1 MKLAVLA
8 LIAVAVI
15 GLGFPLAR
23 SAFGSGSNEA
33 TQLMEATDRTTNK
46 ANSLNDSLS
55 DVIPPA
61 ASIPGSNRNVPMP
74 DHSRTAMQPGMN
86 SMNGIRTSG
95 PSLQPR
101 QPGQTGL
108 PGQPP
113 QEGAPLP
120 SPTPDKYAPYDDP
133 TGHAVRD
140 ALEYLNRLQTE
151 LEPSPT
157 EYIQAVAALQQ
168 AWTPRFNKANE
179 EYKRFAWR
187 IDHANNMADEYF
199 STQEDLT
206 RQIVNKEDR
215 HRAEQID
222 AAEFDVF
229 LDWKHQAFK
238 TLGQATT
245 IMVELRDMNI
255 IITKQSLS
263 AHFAALYQDFHEIPP
278 AITQLHE
285 ELQKF
290 RAESQRIQQTFGV
303 SVK

>member
-1 MKLAVLA
+1 MK
-8 LIAVAVI
+8 IAVIAVIALAVI

-23 SAFGSGSNEA
+23 SVFGGGPNEA
-33 TQLMEATDRTTNK
+33 TRLMEATDRTTNK

-55 DVIPPA
+55 DVIPPVSNA
-61 ASIPGSNRNVPMP
+61 RPIPHVN
-74 DHSRTAMQPGMN
+74 
-86 SMNGIRTSG
+86 TSG
-95 PSLQPR
+95 PAAAPFQQPAGASLPI
-101 QPGQTGL
+101 TS
-108 PGQPP
+108 
-113 QEGAPLP
+113 GAPMTP
-120 SPTPDKYAPYDDP
+120 GNEIDSPAEPPPPPTPDKYAPYDDP
-133 TGHAVRD
+133 ANHAVRD
-140 ALEYLNRLQTE
+140 ALEYLNKLQTD
-151 LEPSPT
+151 LQPSPT

-168 AWTPRFNKANE
+168 AWTPRFERAND

-199 STQEDLT
+199 ATQEALT
-206 RQIVNKEDR
+206 RQIVNVKDR

-222 AAEFDVF
+222 AAEYDVY

-245 IMVELRDMNI
+245 IMVELRDMNV

-290 RAESQRIQQTFGV
+290 RAESERIQKTFGV
-303 SVK
+303 PTN